1 MRKVII
7 VLLFSVLVSSCG
19 PMKGIETSEV
29 SDSNAIQSHGPTSSA
44 TSSSPE
50 PNVDTTTAEEY
61 FREKNRKTL
70 ARLQGVQVIVEDFK
84 PEAEKY
90 GFNRQQYQTDVELRL
105 RQYGIKVLSQKERH
119 QVSGMPML
127 YINVNPLIDEKMG
140 DAAVSYSVQLME
152 YVLLERNP
160 SIRTFATT
168 WDKSGTRLCGLKRLD
183 GVRERVR
190 DLVDQFIND
199 YLAAN
204 PKDSTT
210 KTIQQTYVVPK
221 NALLDMITCADIFRW
236 VSDPNFPQEKR
247 VVVHKNSSFLLAM
260 QRVYLE
266 DKFGLG
272 EEDISAR
279 RRVLL
284 MGLSDKTPGLF
295 DYLE

>member
-1 MRKVII
+1 MKKKKNWIVII
-7 VLLFSVLVSSCG
+7 TFLVFVIAFAQVTQVAG
-19 PMKGIETSEV
+19 KSEQK
-29 SDSNAIQSHGPTSSA
+29 A
-44 TSSSPE
+44 
-50 PNVDTTTAEEY
+50 DTTLREEAEEY
-61 FREKNRKTL
+61 FREKNRETL
-70 ARLQGVQVIVEDFK
+70 SGLQGVYVLVEHIS

-90 GFNRQQYQTDVELRL
+90 GFNRKQLTTDVELRL
-105 RQYGIKVLSQKERH
+105 RQYGIKVLSQKESYK
-119 QVSGMPML
+119 VSGSPYL
-127 YINVNPLIDEKMG
+127 YINVNPIIDEKIG
-140 DAAVSYSVQLME
+140 IAAVSYSVNLHE
-152 YVLLERNP
+152 EVLLRRNP
-160 SIRTFATT
+160 SIITTSTT
-168 WDKSGTRLCGLKRLD
+168 WNESGTLILGLKRLD
-183 GVRERVR
+183 EVR
-190 DLVDQFIND
+190 DSVRNLVDEFIND

-204 PKDSTT
+204 PKDQPS

-266 DKFGLG
+266 DKFGLR